1 MLFARAEALHAHGYV
16 RHAVRLAVHLSEEM
30 LENPPNLL
38 APPPPNLA
46 SLTSSSSSSS
56 SGANNVVDLQS
67 AGSLTPPVTTK
78 SGKKKSKA
86 AAAAAAAQAAA
97 NTSQYASV
105 VMTRLAFLSTVL
117 LEDVVYHNLAFRVSA
132 FGLEMPRLPASTK
145 PLEVKLFNQESEL
158 AALLRKIPLG
168 AKELTIIKE
177 KAEWLRDG
185 LLTTRG
191 DTLLPLTLAHFIFDA
206 LCVPNNCTHAVDP
219 AITAISAKNIQNSIH
234 AYRTPADELLG
245 FEATVTTLGLKA
257 NVSEADHPLLCEGT
271 RRMRGELALALL
283 VHYKDDQNKLNR
295 IMEKLLDKEV
305 HHLQKNSLLVGSST
319 IRSATSSSLSASK
332 ASSTGSYTPTTPI
345 ALPKQTTSTSPFVQ
359 TLVDKS
365 GPDFCRF
372 VLCLSAYLSAS
383 VSL

>member
-1 MLFARAEALHAHGYV
+1 MID
-16 RHAVRLAVHLSEEM
+16 VH
-30 LENPPNLL
+30 
-38 APPPPNLA
+38 
-46 SLTSSSSSSS
+46 
-56 SGANNVVDLQS
+56 S
-67 AGSLTPPVTTK
+67 AGSVTPPITTK

-117 LEDVVYHNLAFRVSA
+117 LEDVKYHNLAFRVSA
-132 FGLEMPRLPASTK
+132 FGLEMARLPASTK

-158 AALLRKIPLG
+158 AALLRKIPL
-168 AKELTIIKE
+168 ATKELTIIKE

-206 LCVPNNCTHAVDP
+206 LCVPSNCTHA
-219 AITAISAKNIQNSIH
+219 ITAKGINSIH

-295 IMEKLLDKEV
+295 IMDKLLDKEV
-305 HHLQKNSLLVGSST
+305 HHLQKNNLLVGSSST
-319 IRSATSSSLSASK
+319 LRSAAASSMTTSK

-345 ALPKQTTSTSPFVQ
+345 ALPKQTTTATSPFVQ
-359 TLVDKS
+359 TVS
-365 GPDFCRF
+365 GVDFCRYIF
-372 VLCLSAYLSAS
+372 HSFIHSFIHK
-383 VSL
+383 